1 MSGAER
7 AGVISS
13 EREGHVATLFIDR
26 PEKRNA
32 MNMAFFEQ
40 LAQEMTA
47 LSEEP
52 EVRCVVLAA
61 RGPHFS
67 VGLDLTA
74 LAALAPAGG
83 SGPEPSPA
91 ETARRTHDEVLRL
104 QRAISSAAECK
115 KPVIAAVHGYCIG
128 GGVDLVSACDIRLAA
143 RDAVFSVRETKMAIV
158 ADVGS
163 LQRLPRIIGK
173 GHVAELAYTGRDVD
187 AARALAIGLVNHV
200 HPDAASTVAAA
211 QALAAEIAGNS
222 PLVVQGT
229 KAVLSACED
238 RSVADGL
245 DYVATY
251 NAGMLQ
257 TDDLVEATSA
267 FLEKRPPRFEGR

>member
-128 GGVDLVSACDIRLAA
+128 GGVDLVAACDLRVCS
-143 RDAVFSVRETKMAIV
+143 RDALFSVRETKMAMV
-158 ADVGS
+158 ADIGS
-163 LQRLPRIIGK
+163 LARLPFILSA
-173 GHVAELAYTGRDVD
+173 GHLAELVYTGRDVTAEE
-187 AARALAIGLVNHV
+187 AARIGLVNRV
-200 HPDAASTVAAA
+200 FEDAAACLEGAREIA
-211 QALAAEIAGNS
+211 REIAGNS
-222 PLVVQGT
+222 PLAVEGA
-229 KAVLSACED
+229 KAVLQEGRRAATEASQ
-238 RSVADGL
+238 R
-245 DYVATY
+245 YVAAW
-251 NAGMLQ
+251 NAGQLRSH
-257 TDDLVEATSA
+257 DLTEAVTA
-267 FLEKRPPRFEGR
+267 FFEKRPPRFEGR